1 MQVNPKKCL
10 VNFVQDMREYV
21 KKKTFVKQLFAKAFV
36 VQPGLEPGLTE
47 PKSGVLPLHHWTNF
61 LIFSHV
67 R

>member
-1 MQVNPKKCL
+1 
-10 VNFVQDMREYV
+10 MREYV

-67 R
+67 S